1 MKRIVMDVDMTLTK
15 GKGDLGYEDAIVNQE
30 VVRQLHVYKEMG
42 FEIVLNSSRNV
53 NTYDGNIGK
62 INKNTLPV
70 LIDWLNKNNIP
81 FDEIYIGKPWCGF
94 DGFYVDDKAIRP
106 SEFITNSYEEILE
119 ILRKEI

>member
-15 GKGDLGYEDAIVNQE
+15 GKGCLGYEDAIVNQE